1 MVLDARILLVDDEVR
16 LLETLSMALE
26 DMGCYVK
33 TAPGPDEAMRFAR
46 EDTFQIAFV
55 DNFLG
60 PMRGVDLMQQMAK
73 LDPALDFVIMTANP
87 DVDIAVESLKNGAAD
102 FLRKPFRIEEML
114 RSIEYVYRKKAQ
126 EWQKRELV
134 KVLELK
140 VREQTEELKH
150 TYLSVLASLS
160 RAVETRD
167 FGNYGHSMRV
177 SDYCCLIANRLDF
190 DETSI
195 ENIRAAALLHDIG
208 MIGISDVI
216 LGKTGHLSDE
226 EKKIIRGH
234 AQKGVEILSPLK
246 QFEALLPGI
255 LHHHENYD
263 GSGYPAGLAGENI
276 PLPARIIAVAD
287 AYDSILS
294 NRPYR
299 SAADQAT
306 ATSELIAC
314 SGTQFDP
321 RLVNDFIQALRVGHL
336 DE

>member
-216 LGKTGHLSDE
+216 LGKTVHLSDE

-306 ATSELIAC
+306 ATAELIAC

>member
-87 DVDIAVESLKNGAAD
+87 DVDIAIESLKNGAAD

-306 ATSELIAC
+306 ATAELIAC

-321 RLVNDFIQALRVGHL
+321 RLVNDFVQALRAGHL

>member
-306 ATSELIAC
+306 ATAELIAC